1 MQIDMNDCAANCPF
15 CNSAIEFSIDLLD
28 TIVLCPVCQEEI
40 CLSKND
46 IIDFS
51 EAKRREEKFQQEKAE
66 IEKRELLKLK
76 QLKEKKAEI
85 EKRELLKLKQLKEK
99 QERSRTEYRF
109 IVLKFEDVETTL
121 NHLWHNEG
129 WQVVAQSTVFLS
141 ETSASWGGLGG
152 GTKTEGIAYTLKRE
166 KDI

>member
-51 EAKRREEKFQQEKAE
+51 EAKRREEKFQQENV
-66 IEKRELLKLK
+66 
-76 QLKEKKAEI
+76 EI

-99 QERSRTEYRF
+99 QKRSRTEYRF

-141 ETSASWGGLGG
+141 ETSASLGGLGG

>member
-1 MQIDMNDCAANCPF
+1 MNDCAANCPF

-51 EAKRREEKFQQEKAE
+51 EAKRREEKFQQD
-66 IEKRELLKLK
+66 
-76 QLKEKKAEI
+76 KAEI

-99 QERSRTEYRF
+99 QERSRR
-109 IVLKFEDVETTL
+109 LSKTL
-121 NHLWHNEG
+121 RPPTLQLHTFTKHPALRVPGIIIH
-129 WQVVAQSTVFLS
+129 VF
-141 ETSASWGGLGG
+141 
-152 GTKTEGIAYTLKRE
+152 
-166 KDI
+166 

>member
-1 MQIDMNDCAANCPF
+1 MNDCTANCPF

-28 TIVLCPVCQEEI
+28 TIILCPCCKEEI
-40 CLSKND
+40 CFSEND
-46 IIDFS
+46 IIEFS
-51 EAKRREEKFQQEKAE
+51 EAGKKRIETKKREEEARQKEIQAQQRIAE
-66 IEKRELLKLK
+66 VAK
-76 QLKEKKAEI
+76 QKEIARLNQQK
-85 EKRELLKLKQLKEK
+85 K
-99 QERSRTEYRF
+99 QERCKTEYRF

-121 NHLWHNEG
+121 NRLWRNEG

-141 ETSASWGGLGG
+141 ETSASLGGIGG